1 MLSCV
6 ERATCRAWHDSC
18 HAAHQTRRLAQ
29 ASYISI
35 LATVVERLVCE
46 WGVHLEPAWLATSVY
61 LTMTHEVHVPAD
73 GRHVIDEKF
82 QALVLDEIA
91 GVKAEVQA
99 EKDERIS
106 EDEQI
111 VGAINE
117 YTRALQDGLR
127 IVSS

>member
-1 MLSCV
+1 MCDV
-6 ERATCRAWHDSC
+6 TRC
-18 HAAHQTRRLAQ
+18 HFCSSVSRCSPT
-29 ASYISI
+29 
-35 LATVVERLVCE
+35 
-46 WGVHLEPAWLATSVY
+46 PAPC
-61 LTMTHEVHVPAD
+61 LTPSHPKKSAD

-91 GVKAEVQA
+91 GIKAEVQA
-99 EKDERIS
+99 EKEERIS

>member
-1 MLSCV
+1 MHG
-6 ERATCRAWHDSC
+6 T
-18 HAAHQTRRLAQ
+18 
-29 ASYISI
+29 
-35 LATVVERLVCE
+35 
-46 WGVHLEPAWLATSVY
+46 
-61 LTMTHEVHVPAD
+61 AD

-82 QALVLDEIA
+82 QALVLEEIA

-99 EKDERIS
+99 EKEERIS